1 MVFTA
6 LTSRF
11 LGQRHGVLGG
21 AVDGD
26 LQVLDLLLAADR
38 LEQLGRVLQR
48 TRAAGCG
55 PWGWPGSRPAR
66 PSSGPRRGAGF
77 QRGLDAL
84 LASSVADSDARPCA
98 RARGEQQ
105 DDGEAAKAKAN
116 GVAWRCL
123 AVDGQGPMMP
133 PGRHAATPGCDNC
146 NAMNHSY
153 ILTLSCPDRPGIVH
167 AVSGFLL
174 ERGGN
179 IEEAAQYNDH
189 GTGLFFMRVQFAC
202 GQLTFDD
209 LRAQLKLFGEPFQ
222 MDWKLH
228 AKRQPMRTVILVSKE
243 GHCLNDLL
251 FRWKS
256 GLLPVDI
263 RAIVSNHREFYQ
275 LAASYNVPFHH
286 IPVTAATK
294 AQAEAQQYEIIESE
308 KADLVV
314 LARYMQILS
323 DDLCRKLSGR
333 AINIHHSFL
342 PSFKGAK
349 PYYQAHDRGVK
360 LIGATAH
367 YVTADLDEGPIIEQD
382 VARVDHAHTVEA
394 SPPPAATPRARCWR
408 AP

>member
-1 MVFTA
+1 M
-6 LTSRF
+6 S
-11 LGQRHGVLGG
+11 
-21 AVDGD
+21 
-26 LQVLDLLLAADR
+26 
-38 LEQLGRVLQR
+38 
-48 TRAAGCG
+48 
-55 PWGWPGSRPAR
+55 
-66 PSSGPRRGAGF
+66 
-77 QRGLDAL
+77 
-84 LASSVADSDARPCA
+84 
-98 RARGEQQ
+98 
-105 DDGEAAKAKAN
+105 EA
-116 GVAWRCL
+116 
-123 AVDGQGPMMP
+123 
-133 PGRHAATPGCDNC
+133 
-146 NAMNHSY
+146 Y

-189 GTGLFFMRVQFAC
+189 DTGLFFMRVRFAC
-202 GQLTFDD
+202 GQLTQED
-209 LRAQLKLFGEPFQ
+209 LRSQLRHFGEGFQ

-228 AKRQPMRTVILVSKE
+228 ASTQPMKTVIFVSKE

-256 GLLPVDI
+256 GLLPLDI
-263 RAIVSNHREFYQ
+263 RAIISNHREFYQ
-275 LAASYNVPFHH
+275 LAAGYNIPFHH
-286 IPVTAATK
+286 IPVSGSTK
-294 AQAEAQQYEIIESE
+294 AQAEARQYEVIEAE
-308 KADLVV
+308 GAELVV

-382 VARVDHAHTVEA
+382 VARVDHGYTVDDLTA
-394 SPPPAATPRARCWR
+394 SGRDTESMVLARAVKWHSEHRVLLNGHKTVIFK
-408 AP
+408 

>member
-1 MVFTA
+1 M
-6 LTSRF
+6 L
-11 LGQRHGVLGG
+11 
-21 AVDGD
+21 
-26 LQVLDLLLAADR
+26 
-38 LEQLGRVLQR
+38 
-48 TRAAGCG
+48 
-55 PWGWPGSRPAR
+55 P
-66 PSSGPRRGAGF
+66 
-77 QRGLDAL
+77 
-84 LASSVADSDARPCA
+84 
-98 RARGEQQ
+98 
-105 DDGEAAKAKAN
+105 
-116 GVAWRCL
+116 
-123 AVDGQGPMMP
+123 
-133 PGRHAATPGCDNC
+133 
-146 NAMNHSY
+146 MNHAF
-153 ILTLSCPDRPGIVH
+153 ILTLSCPDRTGIVH

-189 GTGLFFMRVQFAC
+189 ATGLFFMRVQFAC
-202 GQLTFDD
+202 DQVSEAD
-209 LRAQLKLFGEPFQ
+209 LRTQLEGFATSFG
-222 MDWKLH
+222 MNWNLH
-228 AKRQPMRTVILVSKE
+228 STTQPMRTVILVSKE

-256 GLLPVDI
+256 GLLPIDI

-286 IPVTAATK
+286 IPVTAANK
-294 AQAEAQQYEIIESE
+294 AEAEAKQYEIIQSE
-308 KADLVV
+308 GAELVV

-382 VARVDHAHTVEA
+382 VARVDHSKTVEDLTTQGRDTESQVLA
-394 SPPPAATPRARCWR
+394 RAVKWHSEHRVLLNGHKTVIFK
-408 AP
+408 